1 MRSFAIKT
9 LKRSATE
16 FAVNGVTKM
25 MKVTWRLLVQLNH
38 QTKKKPFQ
46 TKMSR
51 YMSSSSFS
59 EFVPP
64 CNSSYVSRNIFSLRE
79 KEDLFRLFKPTIKNG
94 IISKPAVKN
103 ILQEDEAGRQFL
115 KQFTV
120 DQIVN
125 RLKYERRM
133 NQKRT

>member
-1 MRSFAIKT
+1 METAG
-9 LKRSATE
+9 
-16 FAVNGVTKM
+16 AVDPPDEEET
-25 MKVTWRLLVQLNH
+25 
-38 QTKKKPFQ
+38 FSD
-46 TKMSR
+46 KMSR
-51 YMSSSSFS
+51 YMSSSSVS

-64 CNSSYVSRNIFSLRE
+64 SNSSYVSRNIFSLRE
-79 KEDLFRLFKPTIKNG
+79 KEDLLRLFKPTIKSG

-103 ILQEDEAGRQFL
+103 ILEEDEAGRQFL
-115 KQFTV
+115 KKFTV